1 METLLEQIESGKL
14 WQFPGGIHPP
24 EQKFLSNQAAIGSLP
39 LPEYLVLPL
48 KQHIGANGQLLVN
61 KGDHVLKG
69 QVLTQPG
76 TNWSLPIHAPTS
88 GTITDIK
95 PMPSAHPSAMPE
107 LSIVLTPDGDDTW
120 CELETRSSLDGL
132 DNKALIDI
140 IHHAGIAGMG
150 GAGFPTYVKA
160 DSAKTIEYLVVNGV
174 ECEPYI
180 TADDMLMR
188 ERAQDIIRGMEVMM
202 SILSPQYALVG
213 IEDNKP
219 EALTAMQQA
228 AKHNSK
234 ILVRSIPTKYPSG
247 GEKQLIKVLTSKEVP
262 SGGIP
267 ADVGVLVQN
276 VGTLFAV
283 SEAVYQ
289 GKPLIERVVTVTGN
303 TIHKPQNVWALLGT
317 EVKHLVYSQGFTPVE
332 DQRVIMGGP
341 MMGFTLPTVRIP
353 VVKTTNCIL
362 APDNQELAVAG
373 QEQACIRCSACAD
386 ACPQTLLPQQLQ
398 WFAKGQEYDKLEEY
412 NLFDCIECGACS
424 YVCPSEIPLV
434 QYYRVAKAEIR
445 EQKLEKVKAERA
457 KERFEARKARLER
470 EQEERQNRHKR
481 PARSAPAK
489 DKAKVSEALERVKQ
503 KRPEQSAVQ
512 AAIERAKA
520 KKAEGDTSALE
531 PDNSAVA
538 LERAKRKE
546 QARKY
551 KEEKAGSDKGSAPK
565 DAVAAAIAR
574 AKARKAAQA
583 ADSVESQEQDPRK
596 AAVAAAIARAK
607 AKKSGDEPKQG
618 SEDDPRKAAVA
629 AAIARAKAKKA
640 EQNPEPNSA
649 SAADDVKTD
658 DPRKA
663 AVAAAIARAKAKK
676 AAKGDEPASDAV
688 VEDDSADPRKA
699 AVAAA
704 IARAKAKNAAKE
716 AEQVEEPV
724 VENEPED
731 PRKAAVAA
739 AIARAKAKKAAKE
752 AEQVEEPIVDDE
764 PEDPRKAAVAAAIA
778 RAKAKKA
785 AKEAE
790 QAEEPVVDDEPEDPR
805 KAAVAAAIA
814 RAKAKKAAK
823 EAEQAEEP
831 VVADEPEDPR
841 KAAVAAAIAR
851 AKAKK
856 AAKKAE
862 QDEEPVVADEPEDPR
877 KAAVAAAIARAK
889 AKKAAKEAE
898 QEVEPVVDNEDAE
911 DASSSS
917 DTQTEALSPEDKRKA
932 AIRAAV
938 ERAKA
943 KKKAQEQEGN
953 DLS

>member
-24 EQKFLSNQAAIGSLP
+24 EQKSISNQVSIGSLP

-61 KGDHVLKG
+61 KGEHVLKG

-107 LSIVLTPDGDDTW
+107 LSIVLTPDGEDKW
-120 CELETRSSLDGL
+120 CDLQARTSIDGL

-160 DSAKTIEYLVVNGV
+160 DSAKTIEFLVVNGV

-188 ERAQDIIRGMEVMM
+188 EHAEDIIRGIEVMS
-202 SILSPQYALVG
+202 SILSPQCTLVG

-219 EALTAMQQA
+219 EALAAMKLA
-228 AKHNSK
+228 AQHNDK
-234 ILVRSIPTKYPSG
+234 ILVRAIPTKYPSG

-283 SEAVYQ
+283 SEAVYK

-303 TIHKPQNVWALLGT
+303 TIQTPQNVWALLGS
-317 EVKHLVYSQGFTPVE
+317 EVKHLLYSQGFTPVDE
-332 DQRVIMGGP
+332 QRVIMGGP

-353 VVKTTNCIL
+353 VVKTTNCVL

-457 KERFEARKARLER
+457 KERFEARKVRLEK

-489 DKAKVSEALERVKQ
+489 DKAKVSEALERVKK

-520 KKAEGDTSALE
+520 KKADGDATTLE

-551 KEEKAGSDKGSAPK
+551 KEEKAGTDQGSAPK

-574 AKARKAAQA
+574 AKAKKAEKAAA
-583 ADSVESQEQDPRK
+583 ESEAQDPRK

-607 AKKSGDEPKQG
+607 AKKADKETGKAS
-618 SEDDPRKAAVA
+618 SEAPIEATA
-629 AAIARAKAKKA
+629 
-640 EQNPEPNSA
+640 
-649 SAADDVKTD
+649 D

-676 AAKGDEPASDAV
+676 AAKTPSEQTEVENPATEVAS
-688 VEDDSADPRKA
+688 EDPRKA

-704 IARAKAKNAAKE
+704 IARAKAKKAAKAT
-716 AEQVEEPV
+716 AEQTEELVHEEPV
-724 VENEPED
+724 TEEAPEDPRKAAVAAAIARAKAKKAAKAAAEQAEEPVNEEPAIDEAPEDPRKAAVAAAIARAKAKKAAKAAAEQAEEQVSEEPAADEAPEDPRKAAVAAAIARAKAKKAAKAAAEQAEEQVSEEPAADEAPEDPRKAAVAAAIARAKAKKAAKAAAEQAEEQVSEESAADEAPED

-752 AEQVEEPIVDDE
+752 AEQTRVESTDTTEENSTSI
-764 PEDPRKAAVAAAIA
+764 PES
-778 RAKAKKA
+778 
-785 AKEAE
+785 EL
-790 QAEEPVVDDEPEDPR
+790 
-805 KAAVAAAIA
+805 
-814 RAKAKKAAK
+814 
-823 EAEQAEEP
+823 
-831 VVADEPEDPR
+831 
-841 KAAVAAAIAR
+841 
-851 AKAKK
+851 
-856 AAKKAE
+856 
-862 QDEEPVVADEPEDPR
+862 
-877 KAAVAAAIARAK
+877 
-889 AKKAAKEAE
+889 
-898 QEVEPVVDNEDAE
+898 N
-911 DASSSS
+911 
-917 DTQTEALSPEDKRKA
+917 PEDKRKA